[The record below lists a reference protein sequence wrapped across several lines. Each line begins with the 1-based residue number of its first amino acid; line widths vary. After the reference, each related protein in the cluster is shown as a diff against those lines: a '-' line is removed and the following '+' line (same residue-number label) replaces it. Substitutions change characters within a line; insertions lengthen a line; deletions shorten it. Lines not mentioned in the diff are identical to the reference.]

1 MASRWKMIRRRI
13 VGEKVKKEE
22 ESLSKKLKKNKNHQ
36 INILI
41 KNINKPLNL
50 SQDETLVQI

>member
-1 MASRWKMIRRRI
+1 MIRRRI
-13 VGEKVKKEE
+13 VEEKVKKEE